1 MKQQVLQFQTDKGI
15 GKDGIPGS
23 ETIKAILD
31 NRGGGTST
39 PAQPQTAEQNPAAP
53 ATTPAA
59 PDTTPAAPATTP
71 TAPAQNPEKLKPEP
85 QLPPLNK
92 LTTKDVG
99 TWQGDKFV
107 IKAGLEQQDS
117 KGIYINVAGQ
127 KYYKDATDGLG
138 YKIDKNPD

>member
-31 NRGGGTST
+31 NRGSGSPT
-39 PAQPQTAEQNPAAP
+39 PAAP
-53 ATTPAA
+53 TAQNPEA

-117 KGIYINVAGQ
+117 KGTYINVAGQ

-138 YKIDKNPD
+138 YQVDKDSD

>member
-31 NRGGGTST
+31 NRGSGSPT
-39 PAQPQTAEQNPAAP
+39 PAAP

-59 PDTTPAAPATTP
+59 PDTTPATPATTP
-71 TAPAQNPEKLKPEP
+71 AAPAQNPEKLKPEP

-117 KGIYINVAGQ
+117 KGTYINVAGQ

-138 YKIDKNPD
+138 YNIDYD

>member
-1 MKQQVLQFQTDKGI
+1 MKQQVIQFQTDKGI

-31 NRGGGTST
+31 NRGSGSPT
-39 PAQPQTAEQNPAAP
+39 PAAP
-53 ATTPAA
+53 TAQNPAA
-59 PDTTPAAPATTP
+59 PDTTPATPATTPATPATTP
-71 TAPAQNPEKLKPEP
+71 TAPAQNTEKLKPEP

-117 KGIYINVAGQ
+117 KGTYINVAGQ

-138 YKIDKNPD
+138 YNIDYD

>member
-31 NRGGGTST
+31 NRGSGSPT
-39 PAQPQTAEQNPAAP
+39 PAQPQTAEQNPE
-53 ATTPAA
+53 A
-59 PDTTPAAPATTP
+59 PDTTPATPATTP

-117 KGIYINVAGQ
+117 KGTYINVAGQ